1 MTRRSDV
8 KENKKSKTNTDR
20 TIGGRKW
27 VEEEEEEE
35 EGEVE
40 NVCKTR
46 AHPREKKKKK
56 QKRLRKQEGKEIS
69 RIRYKLR
76 QVSQNSARRELN
88 LFKHTQTR
96 NQL

>member
-1 MTRRSDV
+1 V
-8 KENKKSKTNTDR
+8 EENKKSKTNTDR
-20 TIGGRKW
+20 TTGGRKW
-27 VEEEEEEE
+27 EEEEEEEE
-35 EGEVE
+35 EGV

-46 AHPREKKKKK
+46 AHPREKKKKHK
-56 QKRLRKQEGKEIS
+56 IQRKQEGKEIR
-69 RIRYKLR
+69 RISYKLR

>member
-46 AHPREKKKKK
+46 AHPREKKRRNKKDCENK
-56 QKRLRKQEGKEIS
+56 KEKR
-69 RIRYKLR
+69 
-76 QVSQNSARRELN
+76 
-88 LFKHTQTR
+88 
-96 NQL
+96 